1 MRAILCI
8 GYANNMKGDIYLGSM
23 KICCFKQMITFF
35 LFSPCFLM
43 VLMALFDQ
51 CFRTNKNY
59 GTLFLILQE

>member
-35 LFSPCFLM
+35 FIFPMFFNGSNDL
-43 VLMALFDQ
+43 V
-51 CFRTNKNY
+51 
-59 GTLFLILQE
+59 